1 MKAVKII
8 SIITLV
14 VTVGVLAV
22 VIINQVKKKEGE
34 TAVTPPAP
42 QFSITEEA

>member
-1 MKAVKII
+1 MKSVKII

-14 VTVGVLAV
+14 VTVGILAV

-34 TAVTPPAP
+34 APATSP
-42 QFSITEEA
+42 QLFIAEPEA